1 MYVKWLIKYMIQ
13 KKLSKQIIKSAF
25 SINNKYLNL
34 ISYNM
39 EDRLDKLNDI
49 KIENYIWVI
58 YIFIIILS
66 WYANSKEKNFLINQ
80 DEKSRKEYQNLL
92 ILIFTILVI
101 IYYYF
106 AKSSYD
112 DIKKLKIN
120 DTNKK
125 KLLTYMSFLGSFLV
139 LISGIIFLTIAINDE
154 NLDVE
159 IAFN

>member
-1 MYVKWLIKYMIQ
+1 
-13 KKLSKQIIKSAF
+13 
-25 SINNKYLNL
+25 
-34 ISYNM
+34 M

-125 KLLTYMSFLGSFLV
+125 KLLTYMSFLGSFFD
-139 LISGIIFLTIAINDE
+139 LISGIIFLTIDINDE